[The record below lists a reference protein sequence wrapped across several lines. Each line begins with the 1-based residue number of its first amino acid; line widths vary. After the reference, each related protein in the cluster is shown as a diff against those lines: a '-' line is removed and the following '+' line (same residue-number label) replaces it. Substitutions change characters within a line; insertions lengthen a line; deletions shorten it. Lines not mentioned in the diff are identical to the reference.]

1 MNNLLKGEVK
11 MDDIGIETQVKLEED
26 LSDFEKDRKSEYKKF
41 SWKVTVECLIGNL
54 IIHFIVYSLIYG
66 VLPWLLSAK

>member
-1 MNNLLKGEVK
+1 
-11 MDDIGIETQVKLEED
+11 MDHNDTEIQVKLEED

-54 IIHFIVYSLIYG
+54 IIHIIVYSLIYG
-66 VLPWLLSAK
+66 LLPWLLSTK